1 MLGVA
6 PCACHCEIGD
16 TDLRNFVRR
25 RNICQHSA
33 KPLPPLPDAMLPN
46 RHTGPKVLRVALL
59 FHASK
64 VYDREVIT
72 GIGRYV
78 NQTRVAWDLFLE
90 EDFRFRL
97 DGIQDWQ
104 GDGIIADYDDPAVA
118 QALAGVRVPVVAVG
132 GSYEDEARYPPDVPY
147 VATDNRL
154 LVAAAMQH
162 LVEVGLSRFACYSIP
177 ESPLNRWAQ
186 EREKAFT
193 GLLAD
198 EGANAGIYR
207 GLATSAPTWGSAT
220 HKLVSWLEGL
230 PKPVGIVAVTDAR
243 ARQVMQACIVA
254 GIAVPDEVAIIGID
268 NDTLGQH
275 LTRIQLSS
283 VSQGTEQMGYSAA
296 HLLHQA
302 LGGSPVGATRV
313 VVPPAGVHRRASTAR
328 EVRHSPPVMRALYY
342 IRQYAC
348 QGIKTEQVAQTVGL
362 SRSSLEMHFRRE
374 LKRSVHD
381 EILQHKIQ
389 RCFDLLS
396 KTEMPIGEVA
406 QAAGFRSVQYLNAVF
421 KRELGATPVAWRT
434 GHRG

>member
-1 MLGVA
+1 M
-6 PCACHCEIGD
+6 
-16 TDLRNFVRR
+16 
-25 RNICQHSA
+25 
-33 KPLPPLPDAMLPN
+33 PN
-46 RHTGPKVLRVALL
+46 RPTSPVVLRVALL

-64 VYDREVIT
+64 VYDREIIT
-72 GIGRYV
+72 GIGHYV

-118 QALAGVRVPVVAVG
+118 QALSHVRVPVVAVG
-132 GSYEDEARYPPDVPY
+132 GSYEDPACYPPDVPY

-154 LVAAAMQH
+154 LVARAVEH

-193 GLLAD
+193 ALLARD
-198 EGANAGIYR
+198 GMVGEIYR
-207 GLATSAPTWGSAT
+207 GLATSAPMWGSAT
-220 HKLVSWLEGL
+220 RKLVAWLEGL
-230 PKPVGIVAVTDAR
+230 PKPIGIVAVTDAR

-283 VSQGTEQMGYSAA
+283 VSQGTQEMGHRAA

-302 LGGSPVGATRV
+302 LGGAPLGAARV
-313 VVPPAGVHRRASTAR
+313 VVPPADVHRRASTAR

-362 SRSSLEMHFRRE
+362 SRSSLEMYFRRE
-374 LKRSVHD
+374 LKHSVHD
-381 EILQHKIQ
+381 EILRHKMQ

-396 KTEMPIGEVA
+396 HTDMGIDEVA
-406 QAAGFRSVQYLNAVF
+406 QATGFRSVQYLSTVF
-421 KRELGATPVAWRT
+421 RREIGATPAAWRQ
-434 GHRG
+434 GHRGEAGATACAGDRTSMRS

>member
-1 MLGVA
+1 M
-6 PCACHCEIGD
+6 P
-16 TDLRNFVRR
+16 TRP
-25 RNICQHSA
+25 S
-33 KPLPPLPDAMLPN
+33 
-46 RHTGPKVLRVALL
+46 GPQVLRVALL

-64 VYDREVIT
+64 VYDREIIT
-72 GIGRYV
+72 GIGNYV

-97 DGIQDWQ
+97 DGIRDWQ

-118 QALAGVRVPVVAVG
+118 EALADVRVPVVAVG
-132 GSYEDEARYPPDVPY
+132 GSYEDPDRYPAGVPY

-154 LVAAAMQH
+154 LVARAMEH
-162 LVEVGLSRFACYSIP
+162 LVEVGLTRFACYSIP

-186 EREKAFT
+186 ERERAFT
-193 GLLAD
+193 DLLAQD
-198 EGANAGIYR
+198 GLAGDIYR

-220 HKLVSWLEGL
+220 SKLVDWLEGL
-230 PKPVGIVAVTDAR
+230 AKPVGIVAVTDAR

-283 VSQGTEQMGYSAA
+283 VSQGTETMGHRAA

-302 LGGSPVGATRV
+302 LGGAPLGATRV
-313 VVPPAGVHRRASTAR
+313 VVPPAEVQRRASTAR

-348 QGIKTEQVAQTVGL
+348 QGIKTEQVAQAVGV
-362 SRSSLEMHFRRE
+362 SRSSLEMYFRRE
-374 LKRSVHD
+374 LRHSVHD
-381 EILQHKIQ
+381 EILSHKMQ

-396 KTEMPIGEVA
+396 RSDIGIAEVA

-421 KRELGATPVAWRT
+421 KRELGATPAAWRSEQAAQRSPT
-434 GHRG
+434 PAHQKAA

>member
-1 MLGVA
+1 MTRSST
-6 PCACHCEIGD
+6 IGQRD
-16 TDLRNFVRR
+16 RAG
-25 RNICQHSA
+25 SPA
-33 KPLPPLPDAMLPN
+33 
-46 RHTGPKVLRVALL
+46 VLRVALL

-64 VYDREVIT
+64 VYDREIIT
-72 GIGRYV
+72 GIGHYV

-97 DGIQDWQ
+97 DGIHEWQ

-118 QALAGVRVPVVAVG
+118 QALSKVRVPVVAVG
-132 GSYEDEARYPPDVPY
+132 GSYEDAACYPPGVPY

-154 LVAAAMQH
+154 LVERAMEH
-162 LVEVGLSRFACYSIP
+162 LVEMGLSRFACYSIP

-193 GLLAD
+193 SFLARDGLRGD
-198 EGANAGIYR
+198 INR

-220 HKLVSWLEGL
+220 RKLVDWLEAL
-230 PKPVGIVAVTDAR
+230 PKPIGIVAVTDAR

-254 GIAVPDEVAIIGID
+254 GIPVPDDVAIIGID

-283 VSQGTEQMGYSAA
+283 VSQGTEEMGHRAA
-296 HLLHQA
+296 HLLHQS
-302 LGGSPVGATRV
+302 LGGAPLGATRL

-328 EVRHSPPVMRALYY
+328 DVRHSAPVMRALHY

-348 QGIKTEQVAQTVGL
+348 QGIKTEQVAAAVNV
-362 SRSSLEMHFRRE
+362 SRSSLEMYFRRE
-374 LKRSVHD
+374 LKHSVHE
-381 EILQHKIQ
+381 EILRHKMQ

-396 KTEMPIGEVA
+396 RTDVGIADVA
-406 QAAGFRSVQYLNAVF
+406 QDAGFRSVQYLNAVF
-421 KRELGATPVAWRT
+421 KREVGSTPAAWRMAHLPPVAAGRDPVAQPERP
-434 GHRG
+434 GSLV

>member
-1 MLGVA
+1 M
-6 PCACHCEIGD
+6 P
-16 TDLRNFVRR
+16 TMPVR
-25 RNICQHSA
+25 SS
-33 KPLPPLPDAMLPN
+33 
-46 RHTGPKVLRVALL
+46 GPKVLRVALL

-64 VYDREVIT
+64 VYDREIIT
-72 GIGRYV
+72 GIGDYV

-118 QALAGVRVPVVAVG
+118 HALSNVRVPVVAVG
-132 GSYEDEARYPPDVPY
+132 GSYEDAACYPAAVPY

-154 LVAAAMQH
+154 LVASAMDH
-162 LVEVGLSRFACYSIP
+162 LVEMGLSRFACYSIP

-186 EREKAFT
+186 EREKAFA
-193 GLLAD
+193 GLLARD
-198 EGANAGIYR
+198 GLEGEVYR

-220 HKLVSWLEGL
+220 RKLIAWLESL

-254 GIAVPDEVAIIGID
+254 GILVPDEVAIIGID

-283 VSQGTEQMGYSAA
+283 VSQGTEEMGRRAA

-302 LGGSPVGATRV
+302 LGGAPLGATRV

-328 EVRHSPPVMRALYY
+328 EVRHSPPVMRALHH

-348 QGIKTEQVAQTVGL
+348 QGIKTEQVAQAVGV
-362 SRSSLEMHFRRE
+362 SRSSLEMYFRRE
-374 LKRSVHD
+374 LRHSVHD
-381 EILQHKIQ
+381 EILRHKMQ
-389 RCFDLLS
+389 RCFELLS
-396 KTEMPIGEVA
+396 RTDMAIGEVA
-406 QAAGFRSVQYLNAVF
+406 QASGFRSVQYLNTVF
-421 KRELGATPVAWRT
+421 KRELGATPAAWRQ
-434 GHRG
+434 GQRAGEVAGG